1 MATNLL
7 MKRTLKMKLFK
18 RVYNIDELN
27 AIRTQYDNPI
37 RKKEIFV
44 FALVPALYVFS
55 LIYSLFYNW
64 KLALGF
70 SLIGVIYGL
79 AIIMPKM
86 VKRNHYSRSQRE
98 RNRFMNSLTQN
109 LVNDNVLTEDGLE
122 RVSNRLNG
130 ELARDIKELTT
141 RLKYDTAY
149 EQKKAYEAL
158 SDKYKNDRV
167 FVQFIDQLN
176 TATNEGRNNISEL
189 DSLAS
194 HHDLVLQKQKSF
206 YNVKDEKLLWYCVA
220 SGMIIAVAITLALTT
235 WNLGYRDIF
244 IGTPIG
250 WFIGF
255 SFIIFNLFYTH
266 KFVGDYFDDEVME
279 VKN

>member
-1 MATNLL
+1 
-7 MKRTLKMKLFK
+7 MKLFK
-18 RVYNIDELN
+18 RIYNIDELN
-27 AIRTQYDNPI
+27 AIRTQYENPI
-37 RKKEIFV
+37 RKKEVLI
-44 FALVPALYVFS
+44 FALVPAGYVFA

-64 KLALGF
+64 KLALLF
-70 SLIGVIYGL
+70 SLIGVVYGV

-130 ELARDIKELTT
+130 ELARDVKELTT
-141 RLKYDTAY
+141 RLKYDTAS
-149 EQKKAYEAL
+149 EQNEAYEAL
-158 SDKYKNDRV
+158 SNKYRNDRV
-167 FVQFIDQLN
+167 FVQFVDQLN
-176 TATNEGRNNISEL
+176 TATTEGRNNIKEL

-194 HHDLVLQKQKSF
+194 HHDLVLQKQKHF

-220 SGMIIAVAITLALTT
+220 SGMIIAVATTLALTT
-235 WNLGYRDIF
+235 WNLGYKQIF
-244 IGTPIG
+244 ISTPVG
-250 WFIGF
+250 WVIGF
-255 SFIIFNLFYTH
+255 VFIAFNLVYTH
-266 KFVGDYFDDEVME
+266 KFVLDYFDDEVME